1 MLVTAATFV
10 GKLRPGVPGLKLKQS
25 SEAAGSSYFLPLA
38 YINLITVVAA
48 TGLYAALFVPHIG
61 LQQVV
66 YNYVVCGSQI
76 LFIWF
81 CNWVSRDTALV
92 SPTEKCLQI
101 CASYLL
107 RQLLAYVKITDA

>member
-1 MLVTAATFV
+1 MLVTAATLC

-25 SEAAGSSYFLPLA
+25 SEAAGSSYFPPLA
-38 YINLITVVAA
+38 YINIITVVAA

-76 LFIWF
+76 LFVWF
-81 CNWVSRDTALV
+81 CNWVSVNMSTI
-92 SPTEKCLQI
+92 KYN
-101 CASYLL
+101 CAIAVLM
-107 RQLLAYVKITDA
+107 QMH